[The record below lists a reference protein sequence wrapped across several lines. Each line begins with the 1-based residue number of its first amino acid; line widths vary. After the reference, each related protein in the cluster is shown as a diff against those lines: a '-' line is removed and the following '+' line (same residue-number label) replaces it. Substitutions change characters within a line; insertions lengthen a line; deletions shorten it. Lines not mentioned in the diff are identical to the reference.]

1 MKSMVT
7 EKVDSK
13 DIRMLEKK
21 LQECAPWESV
31 RNVYKELS
39 FYLKKDDFEL
49 NKSEIHLFQRKT

>member
-1 MKSMVT
+1 MKTMVT

-21 LQECAPWESV
+21 VLECAPWETV
-31 RNVYKELS
+31 RNIYKELS

-49 NKSEIHLFQRKT
+49 YKSENTMFQRKV

>member
-1 MKSMVT
+1 MKNLFT
-7 EKVDSK
+7 EKVDAK

-21 LQECAPWESV
+21 VESCAPWESV

-49 NKSEIHLFQRKT
+49 NKADNQNQIKKM

>member
-1 MKSMVT
+1 MKSLFT

-21 LQECAPWESV
+21 VESCAPWESV

-49 NKSEIHLFQRKT
+49 NKADNL